1 MAALPT
7 LAHAFV
13 GAAFERDFAVAGLVS
28 SAAVFHTLGLV
39 LLGAIFQRS
48 LPGEGVSPWALSSWR
63 AADRVGQRRHD
74 AKSRPATPLSAVTA
88 GRDRERTPSGVAS
101 SRFR

>member
-1 MAALPT
+1 MVISIDRMLRVILLTVCVGYWMAALPT

-39 LLGAIFQRS
+39 LLSAIFQRS
-48 LPGEGVSPWALSSWR
+48 LPGEGVSPGTLSSWR
-63 AADRVGQRRHD
+63 AADRVGQ
-74 AKSRPATPLSAVTA
+74 
-88 GRDRERTPSGVAS
+88 
-101 SRFR
+101 